1 MKNLGLSL
9 LVAAFASLSVS
20 AAQTPEE
27 IERYKKMTILS
38 VGAAMVLNDE
48 PYAGFNDG
56 EMRRLV
62 VPFFAYNK
70 NNLTVAGPNISYRF
84 WRPGG
89 VQLSA
94 ETRYRFQNY
103 DSDDSP
109 YLEGMDNRDGTLE
122 LGLQG
127 QKRWNRLRVQ
137 GRGFVD
143 VAGQHDGYELQARA
157 TFEVSDG
164 RALSFRPAVGVS
176 YQSQNVTNHYFGV
189 RANEARNDIDVGGGE
204 LFDRAAYFPDSAW
217 VPTVGAEFRLRMS
230 RRIQLGGQ
238 VRTDFFP
245 DEIADSPIVDSDT
258 RFSAFMGLSYLLSGP
273 GVEKGRWL

>member
-1 MKNLGLSL
+1 MKHARIGFLAA
-9 LVAAFASLSVS
+9 LVCSFAVS
-20 AAQTPEE
+20 WAQTPEE

-38 VGAAMVLNDE
+38 VGPALVLNKE

-56 EMRRLV
+56 DPRRLV

-84 WRPGG
+84 WRPAG

-103 DSDDSP
+103 DEDDSP
-109 YLEGMDNRDGTLE
+109 FLEGMDSRDGTLE
-122 LGLQG
+122 VGLQA

-143 VAGQHDGYELQARA
+143 VAGQHDGYELTARA

-164 RALSFRPAVGVS
+164 RALSLRPAIGVS
-176 YQSQNVTNHYFGV
+176 YQSENITTHYFGV
-189 RANEARNDIDVGGGE
+189 RQNEARQGIDVGNGE
-204 LFDRAAYFPDSAW
+204 LFDRMAYAPEGAI
-217 VPTVGAEFRLRMS
+217 VPNVGAEFRVRMS

-238 VRTDFFP
+238 VRSDFFP
-245 DEIADSPIVDSDT
+245 DEITDSPIVDSDT

-273 GVEKGRWL
+273 GVIPGKWL